1 MTRTVLALCA
11 YLLVYDSVRTYDMLN
26 TYSIPLKVE
35 RVGTQGWIHPHE
47 QVVFNCCLPLACA

>member
-11 YLLVYDSVRTYDMLN
+11 YMLVYDSVRTYDMLN

-35 RVGTQGWIHPHE
+35 RVGI
-47 QVVFNCCLPLACA
+47 